1 MAVFKNVLIISDN
14 LLLCRQF
21 YALIKK
27 KEISTT
33 QFTFSTSPFTDKDR
47 FIVADGVETK
57 VFNLKEQDA
66 INTIIE
72 TYDLVFSIH
81 CKQIFPPDLV
91 DKVKCINVHPGYN
104 PINRGWYPQVF
115 AIINDYGIGATIH
128 EIDREL
134 DNGHIIARAFVD
146 KEVYD
151 TSETLY
157 NKVIA
162 KEIELLEEHL
172 ESILNHTYHAFEPEA
187 EGNLYL
193 KKDFNSLLKLDLSEA
208 STVGQVIDKLRAL
221 THGSYSNAYFI
232 DEKTGKKIY
241 VGIQLKPESNEGS

>member
-1 MAVFKNVLIISDN
+1 MFKNALIISDN
-14 LLLCRQF
+14 LALCRQF
-21 YALIKK
+21 YSIIEK
-27 KEISTT
+27 KEISRTK
-33 QFTFSTSPFTDKDR
+33 FTFSTSPFTNKDS
-47 FIVADGVETK
+47 FIVSGNVETK
-57 VFNLKEQDA
+57 VFDLKDQNAVDE
-66 INTIIE
+66 IIA

-91 DKVKCINVHPGYN
+91 AKVKCINVHPGYN

-115 AIINDYGIGATIH
+115 AIINDYRIGATIH
-128 EIDREL
+128 EIDTEL
-134 DNGHIIARAFVD
+134 DNGHIIARAFVE

-172 ESILNHTYHAFEPEA
+172 ESILTNEYQAFAPEP
-187 EGNLYL
+187 EGNLFL
-193 KKDFNSLLKLDLSEA
+193 KKDFNRLLHLDLNEET
-208 STVGQVIDKLRAL
+208 TVGKVIDRLRAL

-241 VGIQLKPESNEGS
+241 VGIQLKPEQNEGN

>member
-14 LLLCRQF
+14 LPLCKQF
-21 YALIKK
+21 HAIIKK
-27 KEISTT
+27 KGISTT
-33 QFTFSTSPFTDKDR
+33 QFTFSTSPFTNKDS
-47 FIVADGVETK
+47 FIVADGIETK
-57 VFNLKEQDA
+57 VFNLKEQIA
-66 INTIIE
+66 IDTIIE

-91 DKVKCINVHPGYN
+91 AKVKCINVHPGYN

-115 AIINDYGIGATIH
+115 AIINDYQIGATIH
-128 EIDREL
+128 EIDKEL
-134 DNGHIIARAFVD
+134 DNGHIIARAFVE
-146 KEVYD
+146 KRVYD

-172 ESILNHTYHAFEPEA
+172 DSILNNSYEAFAPET
-187 EGNLYL
+187 ESNLFL
-193 KKDFNSLLKLDLSEA
+193 KKDFNNLLHLDLNEET
-208 STVGQVIDKLRAL
+208 TVGKVIDKLRAL

-241 VGIQLKPESNEGS
+241 VGIQLKPEDDGK